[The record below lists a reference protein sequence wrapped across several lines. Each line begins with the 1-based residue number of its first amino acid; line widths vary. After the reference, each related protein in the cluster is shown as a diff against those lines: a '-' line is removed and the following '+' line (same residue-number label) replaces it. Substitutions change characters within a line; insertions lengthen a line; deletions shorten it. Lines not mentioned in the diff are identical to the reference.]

1 MIFESKINLK
11 NKNKD
16 ELISLLNDSL
26 KIIKNQSNTINK
38 MAQYISTLDIEEDI
52 CVNIEKNKTE
62 CDQMAYGECEEC
74 IIKYFENL

>member
-1 MIFESKINLK
+1 MVFESKINLK

-16 ELISLLNDSL
+16 ELISLLNDSI
-26 KIIKNQSNTINK
+26 KIIKKQSDTIDK
-38 MAQYISTLDIEEDI
+38 MAQYIATLDIEEDI
-52 CVNIEKNKTE
+52 CVKAGKENG

>member
-26 KIIKNQSNTINK
+26 KIIKKQSDTINK
-38 MAQYISTLDIEEDI
+38 MAQYIATLDIEEDI
-52 CVNIEKNKTE
+52 CVKVGKENG